1 MALTSLYLDMKDK
14 NVLIIGTGSVGIRRA
29 RRFLDAQANVNIVTK
44 DIDEDIKV
52 EFLEKGAHVFDNDK
66 LDNLIES
73 SYLIVIATDDLKL
86 NETISKK
93 AQGKLIN
100 CSSNPSISNVI
111 FPSTFDIGGVTISVY
126 TGSKSPLMAKTLRKK
141 IQSIITDEDIY
152 YIQLQEYLRELLKTK
167 VDSQIERKEFM
178 IQINEDENVKNL
190 IHDGNIEEA
199 KEYAYKM
206 VEKSLS

>member
-1 MALTSLYLDMKDK
+1 
-14 NVLIIGTGSVGIRRA
+14 
-29 RRFLDAQANVNIVTK
+29 
-44 DIDEDIKV
+44 
-52 EFLEKGAHVFDNDK
+52 
-66 LDNLIES
+66 
-73 SYLIVIATDDLKL
+73 
-86 NETISKK
+86 
-93 AQGKLIN
+93 
-100 CSSNPSISNVI
+100 
-111 FPSTFDIGGVTISVY
+111 
-126 TGSKSPLMAKTLRKK
+126 MAKTLRKK

>member
-29 RRFLDAQANVNIVTK
+29 RRFLEAQATVNIVTK
-44 DIDEDIKV
+44 YIDDEIKSQ
-52 EFLEKGAHVFDNDK
+52 FIEKGAHFYDNAK
-66 LDNLIES
+66 LDCLIDES
-73 SYLIVIATDDLKL
+73 DLIVIATDDVEL
-86 NETISKK
+86 NEKIALK
-93 AQGKLIN
+93 AKDKLIN

-152 YIQLQEYLRELLKTK
+152 YIQLQEYVRKLLKEN
-167 VDSQIERKEFM
+167 VDSQKDRKEYMLKF
-178 IQINEDENVKNL
+178 NEDENVREL
-190 IHDGNIEEA
+190 IQDGNIEEA
-199 KEYAYKM
+199 KGYVKEII
-206 VEKSLS
+206 EKS